1 MKIFYFTSTGN
12 GLALAKEIGGELYSI
27 PQALK
32 GKQFEFED
40 DEIGIV
46 FPCYYF
52 GAPSIVEEFLCKVKL
67 KADYIYAIMSYGN
80 ISAGALCE
88 FNKIAKEKGIKI
100 SYLNEILMVD
110 NYLPIYNMDRQ
121 IAKEPAKQIEKNL
134 SKIIS
139 DIKERKQYIKKTC
152 FCKKIFSVFA
162 QKMHA
167 VFVNGNV
174 DKRFRVESSCN
185 ACGICEK
192 VCPVDNIKM
201 NDKPEFSHH
210 CIECLAC
217 THNCPQNSIR
227 VKWERSRTRF
237 INKNVSVNEI
247 IKANK

>member
-27 PQALK
+27 PQVLK

-80 ISAGALCE
+80 ISAGGLRE

-152 FCKKIFSVFA
+152 FCKNLFSVFA

-167 VFVNGNV
+167 TFVNGNV
-174 DKRFRVESSCN
+174 DKRFRVEDSCN

-192 VCPVDNIKM
+192 VCPVDNIKI
-201 NDKPEFSHH
+201 NGKPEFLHH

-217 THNCPQNSIR
+217 TQNCPQNSIR

-237 INKNVSVNEI
+237 INKNISVNEI
-247 IKANK
+247 INANK